1 MGEDGDA
8 TLADLVPG
16 NTEQPDAAVSL
27 RALGGHI
34 ETLMGALTPREQQ
47 VLRMRFGMGGA
58 REHTLEEVGRALS
71 LTRERIRQI
80 ERAALDKLRARESR
94 VELRSYLEP

>member
-1 MGEDGDA
+1 
-8 TLADLVPG
+8 
-16 NTEQPDAAVSL
+16 L

-34 ETLMGALTPREQQ
+34 ETLMGALSPREQQ
-47 VLRMRFGMGGA
+47 VLRMRFGMGGV

-94 VELRSYLEP
+94 VELRSYLER